1 MTDNHVGGLHGDD
14 QDSSRQGWQV
24 DTSKYLA
31 IAGPR

>member
-24 DTSKYLA
+24 
-31 IAGPR
+31 IASTIE